1 MKRWQYGARALRR
14 KRPLARVGDAV
25 QSMPEWMRLLV
36 DERYGAEHRR
46 GARRA
51 LPYLGLAQGPGRRV
65 MPRWPAAL
73 LITLAIEVPVV
84 VALFPGQRVRMG
96 AVAAV
101 VNTASNLFL
110 NLVLA
115 RMRSLAG
122 HHVLP
127 GELLAV
133 VGEAA
138 AYAAFSRPHDLPR
151 ALLASSLGNALSFAA
166 GLTALP
172 SLLG

>member
-1 MKRWQYGARALRR
+1 
-14 KRPLARVGDAV
+14 
-25 QSMPEWMRLLV
+25 
-36 DERYGAEHRR
+36 
-46 GARRA
+46 
-51 LPYLGLAQGPGRRV
+51 
-65 MPRWPAAL
+65 MPRWLAAL

-115 RMRSLAG
+115 RMRALAG